1 MPSGRQMI
9 PPKQERSEE
18 STRRLLDAAVELVAE
33 AGYAGMTL
41 AATGDRAGYSR
52 GLVTTRF
59 GNKENLLRALID
71 RLGERWWP
79 FFEHPPA
86 QADGLHELLA
96 LVRAVGE
103 GVASDP
109 VAHRALQRL
118 IFERAV
124 GPVDEL
130 QQQFALSATAI
141 VADVAR
147 IVERGREDGSIR
159 ADADP
164 VRVAALVI
172 AVPAGHQLPVVPPP
186 GHGRHGGHARR
197 PRRPP
202 RPRPGRNCAR
212 RLSGPQLARRLG
224 GPGQPKAMP
233 SVEADGA
240 GSG

>member
-1 MPSGRQMI
+1 MSSGRQMI

-79 FFEHPPA
+79 YFEHPPA
-86 QADGLHELLA
+86 EADGLHELLA

-130 QQQFALSATAI
+130 QQQFALSATGI

-147 IVERGREDGSIR
+147 IVERGQEDGSIR
-159 ADADP
+159 TDADP
-164 VRVAALVI
+164 ARVAALVI
-172 AVPAGHQLPVVPPP
+172 ASMRGISYQWFLHPDTVDMEAMHDELAVHLERAGRNWPD
-186 GHGRHGGHARR
+186 GSAGRHWPDGWAGRLAEGHALGRR
-197 PRRPP
+197 
-202 RPRPGRNCAR
+202 
-212 RLSGPQLARRLG
+212 
-224 GPGQPKAMP
+224 
-233 SVEADGA
+233 
-240 GSG
+240 

>member
-1 MPSGRQMI
+1 MSSGRQMI

-79 FFEHPPA
+79 YFEHPPA
-86 QADGLHELLA
+86 EADGLHELLA

-130 QQQFALSATAI
+130 QQQFALSATGI

-147 IVERGREDGSIR
+147 IVERGRDDGSIR
-159 ADADP
+159 TDADP
-164 VRVAALVI
+164 ARVAALVI
-172 AVPAGHQLPVVPPP
+172 ASMRGISYQWFLHPDTVDMEAMHDELALHLERALTGPTAGRADTGPTA
-186 GHGRHGGHARR
+186 GRADTGPTA
-197 PRRPP
+197 
-202 RPRPGRNCAR
+202 GR
-212 RLSGPQLARRLG
+212 
-224 GPGQPKAMP
+224 
-233 SVEADGA
+233 A
-240 GSG
+240 G